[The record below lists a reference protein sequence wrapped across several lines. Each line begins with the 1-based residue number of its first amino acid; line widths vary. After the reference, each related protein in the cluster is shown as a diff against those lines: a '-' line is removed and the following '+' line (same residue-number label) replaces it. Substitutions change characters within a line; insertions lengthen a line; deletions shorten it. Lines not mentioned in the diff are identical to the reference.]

1 MICPDSHILAEIFGV
16 QLPHDVLSQGIEQ
29 DSVRSIELA
38 IRLFQ
43 LLDVGVYCRH

>member
-1 MICPDSHILAEIFGV
+1 MIRPGSHILAKIFGV

-43 LLDVGVYCRH
+43 LLDIGHHSRH